1 MKLCIV
7 KLTAMGDIIHAMVIL
22 QFIKKQRPE
31 IQIDWIVE
39 NGFKG
44 VLENNPHID
53 NIFSVNLKA
62 IKKKKMEIFSQISL
76 INSYAKNNYDLVIDA
91 QGLFKSAVVSKILGG
106 RVVGS
111 QIVGFDKDSI
121 RESIASRFYD
131 KGFSISYGLNK
142 IDRNAILARKA
153 LKIELDRDMIL
164 EKEPFLYYKDVEF
177 DFLSK
182 DKKNIIFV
190 VGSSWPSKN
199 YPKEKY
205 LELSKKFDENI
216 IIVWGNEEEKSYAD
230 FIKEGNDKVIVAPKV
245 SLDALKCLI
254 SKCNLVIGNDTG
266 PTHMAWALNIP
277 SIMLFGPT
285 PVQQAYETDIN
296 KVIKSSSKV
305 NPYKLDRNDFSI
317 KEIEP
322 QNIYDLAIKLL
333 GSY

>member
-1 MKLCIV
+1 M
-7 KLTAMGDIIHAMVIL
+7 
-22 QFIKKQRPE
+22 P
-31 IQIDWIVE
+31 
-39 NGFKG
+39 
-44 VLENNPHID
+44 
-53 NIFSVNLKA
+53 
-62 IKKKKMEIFSQISL
+62 
-76 INSYAKNNYDLVIDA
+76 
-91 QGLFKSAVVSKILGG
+91 QGLFKSAVVAKILGG

-164 EKEPFLYYKDVEF
+164 EKEPFLYYKDESF

-199 YPKEKY
+199 YPKEQY

-230 FIKEGNDKVIVAPKV
+230 FIKESNDKVIVAPKL

-254 SKCNLVIGNDTG
+254 SKSDLVIGNDTG

-285 PVQQAYETDIN
+285 PVEQAYETDIN

-322 QNIYDLAIKLL
+322 QNIYDLALELL
-333 GSY
+333 N